1 VLRGIRLV
9 SDWGKRA
16 HKQRGKGRDG
26 SPRVGT
32 QKRGRVLILVQNLSV
47 PFDRRVWLE
56 CQSLVAAGF
65 RVAVVCPKAPGDP
78 TYYRLRGVDLF
89 KYRPYAPGTSSFSF
103 VLEYVYSFIMTLSL
117 SLRANFRDPFDVVQS
132 CNPPDLFWPIGL
144 LFRLLNGSSFVF
156 DHHDLCPELFESRFP
171 DGNRFV
177 YRALRLM
184 ERCMARTADHVIA
197 TNDSY
202 RRIVLE
208 RDGIS
213 PTGVTVVRTGP
224 DLATLRRST
233 AQPSVTRTKS
243 HVAAYLGVMG
253 PQDGVELVLEVAD
266 QVVHRL
272 GRHDI
277 GFTLIGSGDCYDELV
292 ALSHRLG
299 LTDYVTF
306 TGRIPDADVAA
317 ILSTADVG
325 ISPDPKNPLNDVSTM
340 NKTMEYM
347 TFELPVVAFDLR
359 ETRISASD
367 AAVYATPNDVEEMA
381 QLLVDLMDDE
391 PRRRSMGRAGRA
403 RIEQE
408 LAWEHQAPRYVGV
421 YEKLTADSPQPVA
434 LTA

>member
-1 VLRGIRLV
+1 
-9 SDWGKRA
+9 
-16 HKQRGKGRDG
+16 
-26 SPRVGT
+26 
-32 QKRGRVLILVQNLSV
+32 
-47 PFDRRVWLE
+47 
-56 CQSLVAAGF
+56 
-65 RVAVVCPKAPGDP
+65 
-78 TYYRLRGVDLF
+78 
-89 KYRPYAPGTSSFSF
+89 
-103 VLEYVYSFIMTLSL
+103 
-117 SLRANFRDPFDVVQS
+117 
-132 CNPPDLFWPIGL
+132 
-144 LFRLLNGSSFVF
+144 
-156 DHHDLCPELFESRFP
+156 
-171 DGNRFV
+171 
-177 YRALRLM
+177 
-184 ERCMARTADHVIA
+184 MARTADHVIA

-213 PTGVTVVRTGP
+213 PTNVTVVRTGP

-233 AQPSVTRTKS
+233 AQPSVTPTKS

-292 ALSHRLG
+292 ALSHRLS

-347 TFELPVVAFDLR
+347 TFELPVVAFDLW

-381 QLLVDLMDDE
+381 QLLVDLIDDE

-408 LAWEHQAPRYVGV
+408 LAWEHQAPRYVAV
-421 YEKLTADSPQPVA
+421 YEKLAAGSPQPVA
-434 LTA
+434 ATV

>member
-1 VLRGIRLV
+1 MTERGQ
-9 SDWGKRA
+9 RA
-16 HKQRGKGRDG
+16 HRREAG
-26 SPRVGT
+26 PP
-32 QKRGRVLILVQNLSV
+32 KRGRVLILVQNLSV

-56 CQSLVAAGF
+56 CQSLIAAGF
-65 RVAVVCPKAPGDP
+65 QVAVVCPKAPGDP

-89 KYRPYAPGTSSFSF
+89 KYRPYAPGTSSLSF
-103 VLEYVYSFIMTLSL
+103 VLEYVYSFVMTLGL
-117 SLRANFRDPFDVVQS
+117 SLRASLGGRFDVVQS
-132 CNPPDLFWPIGL
+132 CNPPDLFWPIGV
-144 LFRLLNGSSFVF
+144 LFRVLHRSSFVF
-156 DHHDLCPELFESRFP
+156 DHHDLCPELFLSRFP
-171 DGNRFV
+171 DGNRLV
-177 YRALRLM
+177 YRGLRLM
-184 ERCMARTADHVIA
+184 ERCTARTADHVIA

-208 RDGIS
+208 RDGVS
-213 PTGVTVVRTGP
+213 PTSVTVVRTGP
-224 DLATLRRST
+224 DLASLRRSS
-233 AQPSVTRTKS
+233 ALPSVRRTKP
-243 HVAAYLGVMG
+243 HLAAYLGVMG
-253 PQDGVELVLEVAD
+253 PQDGVDLVLKVAD

-272 GRHDI
+272 GRRDI

-292 ALSHRLG
+292 TLSHDLG

-347 TFELPVVAFDLR
+347 AFELPVVAFDLQ
-359 ETRISASD
+359 ETRVSASD
-367 AAVYATPNDVEEMA
+367 AAVYATPNDTEELA
-381 QLLVDLMDDE
+381 RLLVDLVDDE

-421 YEKLTADSPQPVA
+421 YEKLAADSPQPVA
-434 LTA
+434 ATVGR

>member
-1 VLRGIRLV
+1 MTERGQ
-9 SDWGKRA
+9 RA
-16 HKQRGKGRDG
+16 HRREAG
-26 SPRVGT
+26 PP
-32 QKRGRVLILVQNLSV
+32 KRGRVLILVQNLSV

-56 CQSLVAAGF
+56 CQSLIAAGF
-65 RVAVVCPKAPGDP
+65 QVAVVCPKAPGDP

-89 KYRPYAPGTSSFSF
+89 KYRPYAPGTSSLSF
-103 VLEYVYSFIMTLSL
+103 VLEYVYSFVMTLGL
-117 SLRANFRDPFDVVQS
+117 SLRASLGGRFDVVQS
-132 CNPPDLFWPIGL
+132 CNPPDLFWPIGV
-144 LFRLLNGSSFVF
+144 LFRLLHRSSFVF
-156 DHHDLCPELFESRFP
+156 DHHDLCPELFLSRFP
-171 DGNRFV
+171 DGNRLV
-177 YRALRLM
+177 YRGLRLM
-184 ERCMARTADHVIA
+184 ERCTARTADHVIA

-208 RDGIS
+208 RDGVS
-213 PTGVTVVRTGP
+213 PTSVTVVRTGP
-224 DLATLRRST
+224 DLASLRRSS
-233 AQPSVTRTKS
+233 ALPSVRRTKP
-243 HVAAYLGVMG
+243 HLAAYLGVMG
-253 PQDGVELVLEVAD
+253 PQDGVDLVLKVAD

-272 GRHDI
+272 GRQDI

-292 ALSHRLG
+292 TLSHDLG

-347 TFELPVVAFDLR
+347 AFELPVVAFDLQ
-359 ETRISASD
+359 ETRVSASD
-367 AAVYATPNDVEEMA
+367 AAVYATPNDTEELA
-381 QLLVDLMDDE
+381 RLLVDLVDDE

-421 YEKLTADSPQPVA
+421 YEKLAADSPQPVA
-434 LTA
+434 ATVGR

>member
-1 VLRGIRLV
+1 MSDRGTE
-9 SDWGKRA
+9 SAQTTGKR
-16 HKQRGKGRDG
+16 RNG
-26 SPRVGT
+26 SPEVGT
-32 QKRGRVLILVQNLSV
+32 RKRGRVLILVQNLSV

-89 KYRPYAPGTSSFSF
+89 KYRPFAPGTSSVSF
-103 VLEYVYSFIMTLSL
+103 VLEYAYSFIMTLGL

-132 CNPPDLFWPIGL
+132 CNPPDLFWPIGV
-144 LFRLLNGSSFVF
+144 LFRVLNGSSFVF
-156 DHHDLCPELFESRFP
+156 DHHDLCPELFQSRFP

-213 PTGVTVVRTGP
+213 PTSVTVVRTGP

-233 AQPSVTRTKS
+233 AQPSVTPTKP

-347 TFELPVVAFDLR
+347 TFELPVVAFDLW

-381 QLLVDLMDDE
+381 TVARRLD
-391 PRRRSMGRAGRA
+391 RRRTPTALDGAGRPGSNRTGA
-403 RIEQE
+403 RMGTSSSSLRRRLRE
-408 LAWEHQAPRYVGV
+408 ACGGFAATRRR
-421 YEKLTADSPQPVA
+421 
-434 LTA
+434 